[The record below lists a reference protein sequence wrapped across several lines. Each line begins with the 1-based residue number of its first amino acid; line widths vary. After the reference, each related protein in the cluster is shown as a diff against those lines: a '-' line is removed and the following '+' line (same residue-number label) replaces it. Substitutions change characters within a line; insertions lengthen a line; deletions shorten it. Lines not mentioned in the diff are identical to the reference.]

1 MSKVATNMV
10 DHEALKRQLE
20 QERQQ
25 HKNECELWQ
34 KKVADLETQLV
45 LAKSVARS
53 DQADKDK
60 IKALL
65 SQIDHQD
72 QMIKMFKR
80 EGHQLEQGLNNEMR
94 RCLKELPHI
103 PYIGPELRL
112 HAALVKSAFDNTP
125 REELGNMVLFTITF
139 IVGKLHP
146 KNLPKMDVKHST
158 MIVEI
163 MRCLTQR
170 YPQLKPRLEYAEEV
184 LRQAQKD
191 AGLPLL

>member
-1 MSKVATNMV
+1 M
-10 DHEALKRQLE
+10 
-20 QERQQ
+20 
-25 HKNECELWQ
+25 
-34 KKVADLETQLV
+34 ADLETQLV

-72 QMIKMFKR
+72 QMIKRVKH
-80 EGHQLEQGLNNEMR
+80 EDHQLEQGLNNEMR
-94 RCLKELPHI
+94 KCLKELPQI

-112 HAALVKSAFDNTP
+112 HAAFVKSAFDHTP
-125 REELGNMVLFTITF
+125 REELGNMALFTITF

-146 KNLPKMDVKHST
+146 KNMPIMDVKHST

-170 YPQLKPRLEYAEEV
+170 YPQLKFQLDYAEEL
-184 LRQAQKD
+184 LRQRQKD

>member
-1 MSKVATNMV
+1 MSKAATNMV

-65 SQIDHQD
+65 SQIDHQE
-72 QMIKMFKR
+72 QMIKMSKH
-80 EGHQLEQGLNNEMR
+80 EGHKLERVLNNEMTK
-94 RCLKELPHI
+94 CLKELPSI
-103 PYIGPELRL
+103 PFIGSEIRL
-112 HAALVKSAFDNTP
+112 NAAYVKFAFDHTP
-125 REELGNMVLFTITF
+125 REELGNMVLFAITF
-139 IVGKLHP
+139 IVGSMHP
-146 KNLPKMDVKHST
+146 KNMPIMDVKNST
-158 MIVEI
+158 LIVEM
-163 MRCLTQR
+163 MRCMTER
-170 YPQLKPRLEYAEEV
+170 FPQLKPQLEYVEEL
-184 LRQAQKD
+184 LRQRQKD
-191 AGLPLL
+191 AGLYLL